1 VFWAFAV
8 GPILWA
14 GAIFAGLPLLNPV
27 MAKNID
33 LLSFAIANI
42 IYSLVLG
49 LWVIRTPKIEAKGR
63 G

>member
-1 VFWAFAV
+1 
-8 GPILWA
+8 
-14 GAIFAGLPLLNPV
+14 